1 MRQTRVVCQQ
11 KVLVSFLILL
21 VVGLHAIPVMF
32 RKGRTQS
39 YWPFLMWSMYKDS
52 RSAGPIEARET
63 RIIGLTSRGTTE
75 LLTPDLIGL
84 PRATVRELYL
94 KKMLASDSTA
104 ARQLFSRV
112 NANRKEPVVE
122 IRIVSNTIGLTDS
135 GIVRHTKPVLSFRA
149 DTSHHN

>member
-1 MRQTRVVCQQ
+1 MGQTRVMGYQ
-11 KVLVSFLILL
+11 KVLVSLLILL

-32 RKGRTQS
+32 RNGRTQS
-39 YWPFLMWSMYKDS
+39 SWPFLMWSMYKDS
-52 RSAGPIEARET
+52 RAAGPIEARET
-63 RIIGLTSRGTTE
+63 RIIGLTSTGTTE
-75 LLTPDLIGL
+75 LITPHHIGL

-94 KKMLASDSTA
+94 KKMLASDSSA

-135 GIVRHTKPVLSFRA
+135 GIVRRNKPVMTFRA
-149 DTSHHN
+149 DTSDLN

>member
-1 MRQTRVVCQQ
+1 MRQARVVCQQ

-32 RKGRTQS
+32 RKGRNQGS
-39 YWPFLMWSMYKDS
+39 WPFLMWSMYKDS

-63 RIIGLTSRGTTE
+63 RIIGLTSTGATE
-75 LLTPDLIGL
+75 LLTPHLIGL

-94 KKMLASDSTA
+94 KKMMASDSSA

-122 IRIVSNTIGLTDS
+122 IRIVSNTIALTDS
-135 GIVRHTKPVLSFRA
+135 GIVRRIKPVLTFRA
-149 DTSHHN
+149 DTSHLN